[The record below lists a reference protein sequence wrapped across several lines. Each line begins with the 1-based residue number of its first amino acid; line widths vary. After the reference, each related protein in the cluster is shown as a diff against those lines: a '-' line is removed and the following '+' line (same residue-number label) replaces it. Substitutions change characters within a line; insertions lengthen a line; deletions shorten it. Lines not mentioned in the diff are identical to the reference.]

1 MPHCRRLAFYYSYE
15 LSLSNEQNLG
25 AFLKPY
31 IETKLGKAFN
41 SNIESFI
48 ESSEF
53 NKLKSKIQLIF
64 TSPPYILN
72 APKKYGNRTGSD
84 YQEWLSKIFSDLIPL
99 LNDNGSLVVELGNS
113 WNKGSPTMSLLPLQT
128 LMQIATDSNL
138 HVCQQFIWHNPG
150 KLPGPASYVNIKRE
164 RVTDSFT
171 HLWWYS
177 KNEYPKAS
185 NLNVL
190 KPYGEGM
197 KKLLKTKK
205 YNAGLRPSGH
215 NIKPKSFLGKNEG
228 SIPSSV
234 LSISN
239 TGSDKEYRDWC
250 VSKNLEQH
258 PARMPM
264 GVADF
269 FIAFLTEKNDI
280 VLDPFGGS
288 CTTGKSAENLNRRW
302 ICTEPNKIYLNGAKG
317 RFRKRN

>member
-1 MPHCRRLAFYYSYE
+1 M
-15 LSLSNEQNLG
+15 
-25 AFLKPY
+25 KPF
-31 IETKLGKAFN
+31 IETKLGKAYN
-41 SNIESFI
+41 SSIEDFVGS
-48 ESSEF
+48 
-53 NKLKSKIQLIF
+53 KGYKSLTGKVQLIF

-72 APKKYGNRTGSD
+72 APKKYGNRVGSD
-84 YQEWLSKIFSDLIPL
+84 FQEWLSQIFKDLIPL
-99 LNDNGSLVVELGNS
+99 LKEDGSIVIELGNS
-113 WNKGSPTMSLLPLQT
+113 WNKGSPTMSLVPLQT
-128 LMQIATDSNL
+128 LMKISTDSDL
-138 HVCQQFIWHNPG
+138 KVCQQFIWNNPG

-177 KNEYPKAS
+177 KIEHPKAS

-197 KKLLKTKK
+197 LKLLKTKK
-205 YNAGLRPSGH
+205 YNSGLRPSGH

-250 VSKNLEQH
+250 VAKKLDQH
-258 PARMPM
+258 PARMPI

-269 FIAFLTEKNDI
+269 FISFLTDRNDI
-280 VLDPFGGS
+280 VFDPFGGS
-288 CTTGKSAENLNRRW
+288 CTTGKSAENLNRKW
-302 ICTEPNKIYLNGAKG
+302 ICTEPNKEYLQGARG
-317 RFRKRN
+317 RFKTK